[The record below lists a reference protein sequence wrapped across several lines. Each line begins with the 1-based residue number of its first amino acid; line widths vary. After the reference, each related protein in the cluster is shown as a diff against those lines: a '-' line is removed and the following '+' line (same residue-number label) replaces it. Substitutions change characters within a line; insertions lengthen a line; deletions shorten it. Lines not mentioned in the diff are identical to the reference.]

1 MLSRRLVYITEVIR
15 IVKKAISLEGL
26 LFIVCFFAFFGV
38 IGSIMGGTNMLNTII
53 NTAFALLM
61 DTVFYI
67 MAIAIVAGAIS
78 ELFMEFGVVSI
89 ANKLLSKTVQVV
101 YGLPGASVVGVFTTY
116 LSDNPAILTLT
127 DNEGYKAYFKK
138 YQIPALTNLG
148 TAFGMGLILTAFIA
162 GITTPEGGTLFLPL
176 IIGKLGALIGSVIS
190 VRLMLRY
197 TAKVFGK
204 TENAVEET
212 DTQFDIINYRTT
224 REGGAFNRF
233 MDAILGG
240 GHRGVKMGL
249 AIAPGV
255 LIICTIILILT
266 NGSSEY
272 GFTGEAFQGIGFIP
286 ALGERLSFII
296 RPLFGFSDTG
306 AIAVP
311 LTALGSAGASMGLI
325 PVLISYGVIGTR
337 DVAVI
342 VGMIMCWSGFMSTHL
357 AMMENLGYPK
367 LAGKSI
373 LYHTIAGICAGVS
386 ANLIYRLIGLF

>member
-1 MLSRRLVYITEVIR
+1 M
-15 IVKKAISLEGL
+15 VKKAVSFEGL
-26 LFIVCFFAFFGV
+26 LFIVLFFGFFGV
-38 IGSIMGGTNMLNTII
+38 VGSIMGGTNMLNTII

-67 MAIAIVAGAIS
+67 MAIAIIAGAIS
-78 ELFMEFGVVSI
+78 ELFMEFGLVSI
-89 ANKLLSKTVQVV
+89 ANKLLSKVVRIV
-101 YGLPGASVVGVFTTY
+101 YGLPGASVVGIFTTY

-127 DNEGYKAYFKK
+127 DNDDYKAYFKK

-148 TAFGMGLILTAFIA
+148 TSFGMGLILTAFIA
-162 GITTPEGGTLFLPL
+162 GIISPDGQTFFMSL
-176 IIGKLGALIGSVIS
+176 IIGKIGAVIGSIVS
-190 VRLMLRY
+190 VRLMLRH

-204 TENAVEET
+204 TDDAVKSSG
-212 DTQFDIINYRTT
+212 TQFDIVNYRTT
-224 REGGAFNRF
+224 REGSSFNRF

-255 LIICTIILILT
+255 LIICTIIIMLT
-266 NGSSEY
+266 NGAGYY
-272 GFTGEAFQGIGFIP
+272 GFTGEAFEGVGFIP
-286 ALGERLSFII
+286 AVGELLSFII
-296 RPLFGFSDTG
+296 RPLFGFSDVS
-306 AIAVP
+306 AIAIP

-325 PVLISYGVIGTR
+325 PVLVSEGVINPR

-342 VGMIMCWSGFMSTHL
+342 VGMIMCWSGFLSTHI

-373 LYHTIAGICAGVS
+373 LFHTLAGVCAGIS
-386 ANLIYRLIGLF
+386 ANIMFRVVEFLF

>member
-1 MLSRRLVYITEVIR
+1 VVIT

-26 LFIVCFFAFFGV
+26 VFLVLFFAGFGV
-38 IGSIMGGTNMLNTII
+38 LGSVMGGTNMLNTIV

-67 MAIAIVAGAIS
+67 MAVAIIAGAIS

-89 ANKLLSKTVQVV
+89 ANKLLSKVVRVV
-101 YGLPGASVVGVFTTY
+101 YGMPGASVVGIFTTY

-127 DNEGYKAYFKK
+127 DNEGYKAYYKK

-162 GITTPEGGTLFLPL
+162 GIVTPGGQNLFVPL
-176 IIGKLGALIGSVIS
+176 AIGKMGALVGSVVS

-197 TAKVFGK
+197 TAKIFGK
-204 TENAVEET
+204 TKDAVENT
-212 DTQFDIINYRTT
+212 GAQFDIINYRTT
-224 REGGAFNRF
+224 REGTYFNRF
-233 MDAILGG
+233 METILSG

-249 AIAPGV
+249 SIAPGV

-266 NGSSEY
+266 NSTSEY
-272 GFTGEAFQGIGFIP
+272 GFTGAAFEGVGFIP
-286 ALGERLSFII
+286 AVGERLGFII
-296 RPLFGFSDTG
+296 RPLFGFTDTG
-306 AIAVP
+306 AIAIP

-325 PVLISYGVIGTR
+325 PVLMAEGTIVSR

-367 LAGKSI
+367 LAGRSI
-373 LYHTIAGICAGVS
+373 LYHTMAGICSGVF
-386 ANLIYRLIGLF
+386 ANFLYRLITLVR

>member
-1 MLSRRLVYITEVIR
+1 M
-15 IVKKAISLEGL
+15 VKKAISLEGL
-26 LFIVCFFAFFGV
+26 IFVILFFGFFGV
-38 IGSIMGGTNMLNTII
+38 LGRIMGGTNMLNTII

-67 MAIAIVAGAIS
+67 MAIAIIAGAIS
-78 ELFMEFGVVSI
+78 ELFMEFGLVSI
-89 ANKLLSKTVQVV
+89 ANKLLSKVVKVV
-101 YGLPGASVVGVFTTY
+101 YGLPGASVVGIFTTY

-127 DNEGYKAYFKK
+127 DNDGYKAYFKK

-162 GITTPEGGTLFLPL
+162 GIVAPDGQTFFLSL
-176 IIGKLGALIGSVIS
+176 IVGKLSAIIGSVVS
-190 VRLMLRY
+190 VRLMLRH

-204 TENAVEET
+204 EADAVESSE
-212 DTQFDIINYRTT
+212 TQFDIVNYRTT
-224 REGGAFNRF
+224 REGSTFNRF

-255 LIICTIILILT
+255 LIICTVILMLT
-266 NGSSEY
+266 NGPTDY
-272 GFTGEAFQGIGFIP
+272 GYTGGAFEGVGFIP
-286 ALGERLSFII
+286 AIGDVLGFII
-296 RPLFGFSDTG
+296 RPLFGFSDVS
-306 AIAVP
+306 AIAIP

-325 PVLISYGVIGTR
+325 PVLIADGVIGPR

-342 VGMIMCWSGFMSTHL
+342 VGMIMCWSGFLSTHI

-367 LAGKSI
+367 LSGRSI
-373 LYHTIAGICAGVS
+373 LYHTIAGVCAGVS
-386 ANLIYRLIGLF
+386 ANVIFRLVEFVIG